1 MIVFLLALVACSSP
15 RSAPPEEERAPG
27 TPSVA
32 PPTPPS
38 TPSTPASEPSTPASP
53 RASGPPSRFEVYR
66 AFLAE
71 QATPL
76 TDGGSCDGVVGVE
89 LSRPPTLGDWI
100 AYNLSVV
107 DDVDEDGPI
116 TLPTECHAAEGHE
129 GEWQC
134 TMEFA
139 AGQGGESP
147 WKWGVRGRIRD
158 ADGTLVARSW
168 SCVGAG

>member
-1 MIVFLLALVACSSP
+1 MTVLLLALFACSSDP
-15 RSAPPEEERAPG
+15 RSTPSEEERTPA
-27 TPSVA
+27 TPSVV
-32 PPTPPS
+32 PSTPPS
-38 TPSTPASEPSTPASP
+38 APPASEPSTPASP

-71 QATPL
+71 HATPL
-76 TDGGSCDGVVGVE
+76 SEGESCDGVVGVE
-89 LSRPPTLGDWI
+89 LARAPTLGDWI

-107 DDVDEDGPI
+107 DEVDEDGAI
-116 TLPTECHAAEGHE
+116 TLPVECHAAEAHE
-129 GEWQC
+129 GEWDC
-134 TMEFA
+134 TVEFA